1 MREELLRPA
10 IFLDRD
16 GVINEDVPTYVRC
29 WEEFKFLSASLKAL
43 GCLAETQYA
52 IVVVTNQSAIGRGLV
67 SQTAVEQINQ
77 QMCDAVASAGG
88 RIDRVYYCPHQPSDR
103 CICRKPM
110 PGMLQ
115 QAMMELKLDAQRSF
129 MIGDALSDVEAGIAA
144 GCKSILVLTGR
155 GANYQHLVPEGVA
168 VYDDLEEAVEQ
179 ILRKTDWRDPG
190 AESNAM

>member
-1 MREELLRPA
+1 MCEEHLRPA
-10 IFLDRD
+10 VFLDRD
-16 GVINEDVPTYVRC
+16 GVINENAPTYVRC
-29 WEEFKFLSASLKAL
+29 WGEFEFLSTSLKAL
-43 GCLAETQYA
+43 RRLAGTGYA
-52 IVVVTNQSAIGRGLV
+52 IVVVTNQSVIGRGLV
-67 SQTAVEQINQ
+67 SQAVVEQINQ

-155 GANYQHLVPEGVA
+155 GTNYQHLVPEGVA
-168 VYDDLEEAVEQ
+168 VHDNLEEAVEQ

-190 AESNAM
+190 ADSNNV